1 MGLLHLFYIFGIN
14 LKPSMSTENQQTV
27 ELINVREMFRKKNP
41 KLAKRIPGFVYRY
54 ITRIM
59 HIDEINEIL
68 INHGNERGIEFARS
82 MVKHFNVH
90 ETINGARNI
99 PASGRFI
106 FASNHP
112 LGGFDA
118 LLMLCNIDRILGE
131 TITLVN
137 DVLMNIP
144 QLAPIF
150 VPLNKHGGHSKEVI
164 HQIHEAYSSDKQIL
178 IFPSGFA
185 SRMIKGKVQD
195 FEWKKHFIAKSIEY
209 QRDVIP
215 VHVSGRN
222 SNFFYRLANFRTFF
236 RIKWNLEMFYLAD
249 ETFSHKNQKFTITF
263 GKPIPYSD
271 FDKSKTLDQWANE
284 VKDLVYTL
292 PNLSDG
298 QYKTF

>member
-1 MGLLHLFYIFGIN
+1 MN
-14 LKPSMSTENQQTV
+14 LSMNSKNLDLVKP
-27 ELINVREMFRKKNP
+27 IDIREMFLEKNP
-41 KLAKRIPGFVYRY
+41 KMAKRIPGFVYRY

-59 HIDEINEIL
+59 HIDEVNEL
-68 INHGNERGIEFARS
+68 LTDHGNERGIEFARS

-90 ETINGARNI
+90 ETINGIENI
-99 PASGRFI
+99 PDSGRFI

-118 LLMLCNIDRILGE
+118 LLLLCNIDRLLGQ

-144 QLAPIF
+144 QLRPIF

-164 HQIHEAYSSDKQIL
+164 QQIHETYSSEKQIL

-185 SRMIKGKVQD
+185 SRKIKGQIQD
-195 FEWKKHFIAKSIEY
+195 LVWKKHFIAKAIEY

-222 SNFFYRLANFRTFF
+222 SNFFYNLANFRTFF
-236 RIKWNLEMFYLAD
+236 KMKWNLEMFYLAD
-249 ETFSHKNQKFTITF
+249 ETFKHKNQKFTINF
-263 GKPIPYSD
+263 GKPISYTY
-271 FDKSKTLDQWANE
+271 FDNSKSLNQWAQE
-284 VKDLVYTL
+284 VKDVVYNL
-292 PNLSDG
+292 PN
-298 QYKTF
+298 QE

>member
-1 MGLLHLFYIFGIN
+1 MN
-14 LKPSMSTENQQTV
+14 PVNKDPV
-27 ELINVREMFRKKNP
+27 ELINIKEMFMKKNP
-41 KLAKRIPGFVYRY
+41 AMARKLPGFVYRY
-54 ITRIM
+54 LTRVM
-59 HIDEINEIL
+59 HIEEINEIL

-90 ETINGARNI
+90 QTILGAENI
-99 PASGRFI
+99 PSNGRYI

-137 DVLMNIP
+137 DVLMSIP

-150 VPLNKHGGHSKEVI
+150 VPLNKHGGNSKEVI
-164 HQIHEAYSSDKQIL
+164 QQIHEAYSSDKQIL
-178 IFPSGFA
+178 IFPSGLA
-185 SRMIKGKVQD
+185 SRKIKGKIQD
-195 FEWKKHFIAKSIEY
+195 FKWKKHFIAKSIEY

-236 RIKWNLEMFYLAD
+236 RLKWNLEMFYLAD

-263 GKPIPYSD
+263 GKPIHYTH
-271 FDKSKTLDQWANE
+271 FDKSKTLDQWAME
-284 VKDLVYTL
+284 VKDIVYKL
-292 PNLSDG
+292 PNQS
-298 QYKTF
+298 